1 MSRHPELPLLSRVT
15 VFAISALLCLVP
27 LAATTVR
34 AAPPTSLNALAF
46 GDARH
51 GFAAGDGVILATTD
65 GGATWARRYTGPE
78 RFIALDVLGE
88 VAGWAVATDAL
99 LGTTDDGRTWIRL
112 GEPAAPLVSVA
123 FTTPTTGFGIAGTP
137 PFGTYAGQP
146 YPVNGGQLV
155 RTSDG
160 GRSWTS
166 VALGIA
172 PQSVC
177 AGGYVAGGRR
187 VLRTSDGGATWKEVF
202 TAPVRDSPR
211 WGATLACASPEVA
224 WLLMVGPGV
233 ALSHQEHAAF
243 MTSDG
248 GADWLSVFEERYT
261 APITPPV
268 DTPNAPGTY
277 PGPFAVADSTTA
289 YFIGVTPPIDRD
301 RNATITRATASGLT
315 RLGTIPGGLPLGGP
329 YGFNF
334 AGREYGWLA
343 TGSAGQILATTDG
356 GVTWTVQYPGAS
368 QTPTGMPGAGGGGMA
383 GRPLAWSA
391 FAVLALAAGVAL
403 FTVRLTTRR

>member
-1 MSRHPELPLLSRVT
+1 MCRHSELSRLSRVK
-15 VFAISALLCLVP
+15 VFAIGVLLCLVP
-27 LAATTVR
+27 LAATIVR

-65 GGATWARRYTGPE
+65 GGATWERRYSGPE
-78 RFIALDVLGE
+78 RFIALDMLGE

-99 LGTTDDGRTWIRL
+99 FGTADDGQTWTRL
-112 GEPAAPLVSVA
+112 GEPAPPLVSVA
-123 FTTPTTGFGIAGTP
+123 FTSPTAGFGIVGTP
-137 PFGTYAGQP
+137 PLGSSTGQP
-146 YPVNGGQLV
+146 YPINGGQLV

-160 GRSWTS
+160 GRSWTP
-166 VALGIA
+166 VALDIA

-177 AGGYVAGGRR
+177 ASGYVAGGRQ
-187 VLRTSDGGATWKEVF
+187 VLRTSDGGATWATVF

-211 WGATLACASPEVA
+211 WDATIACASPEVV
-224 WLLMVGPGV
+224 WVLMVGTGV

-243 MTSDG
+243 MTANG
-248 GADWLSVFEERYT
+248 GADWRPAFEERYT
-261 APITPPV
+261 VPITPPV

-289 YFIGVTPPIDRD
+289 YFIGLTPPVDRDYNAAIDR
-301 RNATITRATASGLT
+301 ATVSGLT

-329 YGFNF
+329 YGLAF

-343 TGSAGQILATTDG
+343 TGAAGQILATTDG
-356 GVTWTVQYPGAS
+356 GVTWTVQYPAR
-368 QTPTGMPGAGGGGMA
+368 QTPTGMPGAGAGGMA
-383 GRPLAWSA
+383 GGSLPWSA
-391 FAVLALAAGVAL
+391 FALLALAVGATL
-403 FTVRLTTRR
+403 LMVRLMFRR